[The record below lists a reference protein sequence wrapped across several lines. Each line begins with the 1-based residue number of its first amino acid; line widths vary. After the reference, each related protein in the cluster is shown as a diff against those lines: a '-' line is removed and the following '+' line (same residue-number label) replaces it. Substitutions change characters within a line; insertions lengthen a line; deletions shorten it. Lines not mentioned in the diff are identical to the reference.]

1 MAFDKVSYSGGLS
14 LVKQVA
20 NSISRDIEAGVFKRN
35 QKLLSINIYSKKY
48 GVARDTIEKAYISLK
63 KEGYITSI
71 NGKGYFVI
79 GKPDAR
85 IKVLMLFN
93 KLSSYKKMV
102 YDSVLKTLGDR
113 GKVDLY
119 IHHYNPVLL
128 EESIDQNLDN
138 YHYFVVMPHFFQESD
153 EKECLRILKKIPRQ
167 QLILL
172 DKQFK
177 GLETQSAVYQDFRN
191 DIYTALKS
199 VVNLVNKYKEI
210 EVVFPPD
217 RNHPVE
223 ILDGLKQ
230 FCKEHKRKLEI
241 ISKTEQEDLKRGAL
255 YIVLT
260 EIDLANLIKQS
271 RALNYTLGKDL
282 GIISFNETVFKELL
296 DITVITTDF
305 EEMGKIAAGLIM
317 NNEHTIIKNTFKIII
332 RSSL

>member
-1 MAFDKVSYSGGLS
+1 MAFDKVNYSGGLS

-35 QKLLSINIYSKKY
+35 QKLLSINTYSKKY

-85 IKVLMLFN
+85 IKVLLLFN

-102 YDSVLKTLGDR
+102 YDALLKTLGDK
-113 GKVDLY
+113 GKVDLN

-128 EESIDQNLDN
+128 EESIDKNLDS
-138 YHYFVVMPHFFQESD
+138 YHYFVVMPHFFQDSD
-153 EKECLRILKKIPRQ
+153 EAECLRILQKIPKS

-177 GLETQSAVYQDFRN
+177 GLEVQSAVYQDFRN
-191 DIYTALKS
+191 DILTALKS
-199 VVNLVNKYKEI
+199 VTSLIKKYKALK
-210 EVVFPPD
+210 VVYLQG

-223 ILDGLKQ
+223 ILDGITN
-230 FCKEHKRKLEI
+230 FGKEIKRKFEI
-241 ISKTEQEDLKRGAL
+241 VSKTEQEDLKPGTL

-260 EIDLANLIKQS
+260 ELDLANLIKQS
-271 RALNYTLGKDL
+271 RALNYTLGKEI

-305 EEMGKIAAGLIM
+305 EEMGKIAATLIL
-317 NNEHTIIKNTFKIII
+317 NNERAIIKNTFKIII

>member
-153 EKECLRILKKIPRQ
+153 
-167 QLILL
+167 
-172 DKQFK
+172 
-177 GLETQSAVYQDFRN
+177 
-191 DIYTALKS
+191 
-199 VVNLVNKYKEI
+199 
-210 EVVFPPD
+210 
-217 RNHPVE
+217 
-223 ILDGLKQ
+223 
-230 FCKEHKRKLEI
+230 
-241 ISKTEQEDLKRGAL
+241 
-255 YIVLT
+255 
-260 EIDLANLIKQS
+260 
-271 RALNYTLGKDL
+271 
-282 GIISFNETVFKELL
+282 
-296 DITVITTDF
+296 
-305 EEMGKIAAGLIM
+305 
-317 NNEHTIIKNTFKIII
+317 
-332 RSSL
+332 